1 MKEIKFSVIIAVYN
15 RAEELSELL
24 QSLARQT
31 FKDFEVVVVDDGS
44 SVDLQPVISLAKKD
58 LKITYF
64 FKPNS
69 GPGLSRN
76 YGMKR
81 ATGNYFVF
89 FDSDTI
95 VPNDYFEKLYQKLS
109 TRWVDF
115 YGGADTAGKDFSILQ
130 KAINYS
136 MTSTATTGGLR
147 SGRNSVG
154 KFQPRSFN
162 MGLSRAAFESSGGFI
177 PMRIGEDP
185 DLTMRLWE
193 LGFQSEGFS
202 DLKVEHKRRNTLESF
217 ARQVRG
223 FGRARPILNRLHPA
237 YTKASFW
244 FPTFFDLGFLLA
256 LALLFLGFPYL
267 LYLYGIYFLWILIE
281 SSVQNRCL
289 RVGVLSVVV
298 VILQFANYGYGFLES
313 QIKINLLKQEPQK
326 AFPRHF

>member
-1 MKEIKFSVIIAVYN
+1 
-15 RAEELSELL
+15 
-24 QSLARQT
+24 
-31 FKDFEVVVVDDGS
+31 
-44 SVDLQPVISLAKKD
+44 
-58 LKITYF
+58 
-64 FKPNS
+64 
-69 GPGLSRN
+69 
-76 YGMKR
+76 
-81 ATGNYFVF
+81 
-89 FDSDTI
+89 
-95 VPNDYFEKLYQKLS
+95 
-109 TRWVDF
+109 
-115 YGGADTAGKDFSILQ
+115 
-130 KAINYS
+130 
-136 MTSTATTGGLR
+136 
-147 SGRNSVG
+147 
-154 KFQPRSFN
+154 
-162 MGLSRAAFESSGGFI
+162 
-177 PMRIGEDP
+177 
-185 DLTMRLWE
+185 
-193 LGFQSEGFS
+193 
-202 DLKVEHKRRNTLESF
+202 LESF